1 MELVTLPETKQMD
14 RQGEQQNGNATAMHT
29 KETDKAERTDE
40 LTGKLLDIWEASLRT
55 THHFLAETDIEHIR
69 PQAKT
74 ALRTIETL
82 VVAYC
87 GTTPAGFIGI
97 QNRKIE
103 A

>member
-55 THHFLAETDIEHIR
+55 THHFLAETDIELCSPAAHR
-69 PQAKT
+69 ERARQATDKHCHRQVWRH
-74 ALRTIETL
+74 LH
-82 VVAYC
+82 
-87 GTTPAGFIGI
+87 
-97 QNRKIE
+97 
-103 A
+103 